1 MTFKEIL
8 EKYGVTASELS
19 RRSGVS
25 TSTLSTFVN
34 GRSKCQNMQ
43 ISTFLRI
50 CKGLDIPFETFV
62 EDLFDGEEGNPGK
75 EALLSGD
82 EECLVS
88 DFRGFNAQAKSCLMR
103 VSSAMKLDPSNMQRN
118 REPAKRR
125 MRLPAAKTVTVT
137 SPRIPNSPLQYCSR
151 VALDVPSHLAT
162 YVAR

>member
-19 RRSGVS
+19 RRCGVS

-62 EDLFDGEEGNPGK
+62 EDLFDGEEENPGK
-75 EALLSGD
+75 KALLSGD
-82 EECLVS
+82 EESLVS

-118 REPAKRR
+118 RETQTEAQ
-125 MRLPAAKTVTVT
+125 T
-137 SPRIPNSPLQYCSR
+137 SPSADTSPD
-151 VALDVPSHLAT
+151 APDKT
-162 YVAR
+162 D

>member
-19 RRSGVS
+19 RRCGVS

-62 EDLFDGEEGNPGK
+62 EDLFDGREGNPGK
-75 EALLSGD
+75 QTLLSG
-82 EECLVS
+82 EEESLVN
-88 DFRGFNAQAKSCLMR
+88 DFRDFNAQAKSCLMR

-118 REPAKRR
+118 REAQAKAEV
-125 MRLPAAKTVTVT
+125 AADKDAQGDGGENTE
-137 SPRIPNSPLQYCSR
+137 
-151 VALDVPSHLAT
+151 
-162 YVAR
+162 

>member
-1 MTFKEIL
+1 MTFKDIL

-19 RRSGVS
+19 RRCGVS

-62 EDLFDGEEGNPGK
+62 EDLFDGEEENPGK
-75 EALLSGD
+75 KALLSGD
-82 EECLVS
+82 EESLVS

-118 REPAKRR
+118 RETQVEAQASPSAD
-125 MRLPAAKTVTVT
+125 T
-137 SPRIPNSPLQYCSR
+137 SPDAP
-151 VALDVPSHLAT
+151 DET
-162 YVAR
+162 D

>member
-19 RRSGVS
+19 RRCGVS

-62 EDLFDGEEGNPGK
+62 EDLFDGEEENPGK
-75 EALLSGD
+75 KALLSGD
-82 EECLVS
+82 EESLVS

-118 REPAKRR
+118 RETQVEVQASPSAD
-125 MRLPAAKTVTVT
+125 T
-137 SPRIPNSPLQYCSR
+137 SPDAP
-151 VALDVPSHLAT
+151 DKT
-162 YVAR
+162 D

>member
-8 EKYGVTASELS
+8 EKYGITASELS

-62 EDLFDGEEGNPGK
+62 DDLFDGEEGNPGK

-82 EECLVS
+82 EECLMS

-118 REPAKRR
+118 REPQA
-125 MRLPAAKTVTVT
+125 MDEVAAGEDGH
-137 SPRIPNSPLQYCSR
+137 S
-151 VALDVPSHLAT
+151 DVSEDT
-162 YVAR
+162 E

>member
-19 RRSGVS
+19 RRCGVS

-62 EDLFDGEEGNPGK
+62 EDLFDGEEENPGK
-75 EALLSGD
+75 KALLSGD
-82 EECLVS
+82 EESLVS

-118 REPAKRR
+118 RETQ
-125 MRLPAAKTVTVT
+125 AAAQASPSADT
-137 SPRIPNSPLQYCSR
+137 SPDAP
-151 VALDVPSHLAT
+151 DKT
-162 YVAR
+162 D

>member
-1 MTFKEIL
+1 MYSVTAWQSTKIGEDMTFKEIL

-34 GRSKCQNMQ
+34 GRSQCQNMQ

-62 EDLFDGEEGNPGK
+62 EDLFDGKEGSPGK

-82 EECLVS
+82 EESLVS

-103 VSSAMKLDPSNMQRN
+103 VSSAMKLDPSNMRRN
-118 REPAKRR
+118 RDSQVE
-125 MRLPAAKTVTVT
+125 AAL
-137 SPRIPNSPLQYCSR
+137 SADGGADPNGSGR
-151 VALDVPSHLAT
+151 AD
-162 YVAR
+162 

>member
-82 EECLVS
+82 EESLVS

-118 REPAKRR
+118 REAQAK
-125 MRLPAAKTVTVT
+125 AEVTADKDAQSDGGENT
-137 SPRIPNSPLQYCSR
+137 E
-151 VALDVPSHLAT
+151 
-162 YVAR
+162 

>member
-19 RRSGVS
+19 RRCGVS

-43 ISTFLRI
+43 MTTFLRI

-62 EDLFDGEEGNPGK
+62 EDLFDGEEENPGK
-75 EALLSGD
+75 KALLSGD
-82 EECLVS
+82 EESLVS

-118 REPAKRR
+118 RETQAE
-125 MRLPAAKTVTVT
+125 AQT
-137 SPRIPNSPLQYCSR
+137 SPSEDTSPD
-151 VALDVPSHLAT
+151 APDKT
-162 YVAR
+162 D

>member
-8 EKYGVTASELS
+8 EKYGITASELS

-62 EDLFDGEEGNPGK
+62 DDLFDGEEGNPGK

-118 REPAKRR
+118 REPQA
-125 MRLPAAKTVTVT
+125 MDEVAAGEDGHGDA
-137 SPRIPNSPLQYCSR
+137 SED
-151 VALDVPSHLAT
+151 AE
-162 YVAR
+162 

>member
-1 MTFKEIL
+1 
-8 EKYGVTASELS
+8 
-19 RRSGVS
+19 
-25 TSTLSTFVN
+25 
-34 GRSKCQNMQ
+34 MQ

-62 EDLFDGEEGNPGK
+62 DDLFDGEEGNSGK

-118 REPAKRR
+118 REPQA
-125 MRLPAAKTVTVT
+125 MDEVAAGRDGH
-137 SPRIPNSPLQYCSR
+137 S
-151 VALDVPSHLAT
+151 DVSEDAE
-162 YVAR
+162 

>member
-8 EKYGVTASELS
+8 EKYGITASELS

-62 EDLFDGEEGNPGK
+62 DDLFDGEEGNPGK

-118 REPAKRR
+118 REPQA
-125 MRLPAAKTVTVT
+125 MDEVAAGEDGHG
-137 SPRIPNSPLQYCSR
+137 
-151 VALDVPSHLAT
+151 DVSENAE
-162 YVAR
+162 

>member
-19 RRSGVS
+19 RRCGVS
-25 TSTLSTFVN
+25 TSTLSTFAN

-62 EDLFDGEEGNPGK
+62 EDLFDGEEENPGK
-75 EALLSGD
+75 KALLSGD
-82 EECLVS
+82 EESLVS

-118 REPAKRR
+118 RETQAEVQASPSAD
-125 MRLPAAKTVTVT
+125 T
-137 SPRIPNSPLQYCSR
+137 SPDAP
-151 VALDVPSHLAT
+151 DKT
-162 YVAR
+162 D

>member
-19 RRSGVS
+19 RRAGVS

-62 EDLFDGEEGNPGK
+62 DDLFD
-75 EALLSGD
+75 
-82 EECLVS
+82 
-88 DFRGFNAQAKSCLMR
+88 LMR
-103 VSSAMKLDPSNMQRN
+103 VSSAMKLDPSNMRRN
-118 REPAKRR
+118 RDSQAE
-125 MRLPAAKTVTVT
+125 AAVAADGNGG
-137 SPRIPNSPLQYCSR
+137 PNGSGR
-151 VALDVPSHLAT
+151 AD
-162 YVAR
+162 

>member
-19 RRSGVS
+19 RRCGVS

-62 EDLFDGEEGNPGK
+62 EDLFDGEEENPGK
-75 EALLSGD
+75 KALLSGD
-82 EECLVS
+82 EESLVS

-118 REPAKRR
+118 REPQAEAQAS
-125 MRLPAAKTVTVT
+125 PSADT
-137 SPRIPNSPLQYCSR
+137 SPDAP
-151 VALDVPSHLAT
+151 DKT
-162 YVAR
+162 D

>member
-19 RRSGVS
+19 RRCGVS

-43 ISTFLRI
+43 MTTFLRI

-62 EDLFDGEEGNPGK
+62 EDLFDGEEENPGK
-75 EALLSGD
+75 KALLSGD
-82 EECLVS
+82 EESLVS
-88 DFRGFNAQAKSCLMR
+88 DFRGFNAQAKSCLIR

-118 REPAKRR
+118 RETQAEAQASPSADAS
-125 MRLPAAKTVTVT
+125 PDAPDKT
-137 SPRIPNSPLQYCSR
+137 
-151 VALDVPSHLAT
+151 D
-162 YVAR
+162 

>member
-19 RRSGVS
+19 RRCGVS

-62 EDLFDGEEGNPGK
+62 EDLFDGEEENPGK
-75 EALLSGD
+75 KALLSGD
-82 EECLVS
+82 EESLVS

-118 REPAKRR
+118 RETQAEAQASPSAD
-125 MRLPAAKTVTVT
+125 T
-137 SPRIPNSPLQYCSR
+137 SPHAP
-151 VALDVPSHLAT
+151 DKT
-162 YVAR
+162 D

>member
-19 RRSGVS
+19 RRCGVS

-62 EDLFDGEEGNPGK
+62 EDLFDGEEENPGK
-75 EALLSGD
+75 KALLSGD
-82 EECLVS
+82 EESLVS
-88 DFRGFNAQAKSCLMR
+88 AFRGFNAQAKSCLMR

-118 REPAKRR
+118 REPQAEAQAS
-125 MRLPAAKTVTVT
+125 PSADT
-137 SPRIPNSPLQYCSR
+137 SPDAP
-151 VALDVPSHLAT
+151 DKT
-162 YVAR
+162 D

>member
-8 EKYGVTASELS
+8 EKYGITASELS

-62 EDLFDGEEGNPGK
+62 DDLFDGEEGNPGK

-118 REPAKRR
+118 REPQA
-125 MRLPAAKTVTVT
+125 MDEVAAGVDGHG
-137 SPRIPNSPLQYCSR
+137 
-151 VALDVPSHLAT
+151 DVSEDT
-162 YVAR
+162 E

>member
-19 RRSGVS
+19 RRCGVS

-62 EDLFDGEEGNPGK
+62 EDLFDGREGNPGK
-75 EALLSGD
+75 QTLLSG
-82 EECLVS
+82 EEESLVN
-88 DFRGFNAQAKSCLMR
+88 DFRDFNAQAKSCLMR

-118 REPAKRR
+118 REAQAKVE
-125 MRLPAAKTVTVT
+125 LAADKDASGDGGENTE
-137 SPRIPNSPLQYCSR
+137 
-151 VALDVPSHLAT
+151 
-162 YVAR
+162 

>member
-19 RRSGVS
+19 RRCGVS

-62 EDLFDGEEGNPGK
+62 EDLFDGEEENPGK
-75 EALLSGD
+75 KALLSGD
-82 EECLVS
+82 EESLVS

-118 REPAKRR
+118 RETQGKAQASPSAD
-125 MRLPAAKTVTVT
+125 T
-137 SPRIPNSPLQYCSR
+137 SPDAP
-151 VALDVPSHLAT
+151 DKT
-162 YVAR
+162 D

>member
-118 REPAKRR
+118 REPQT
-125 MRLPAAKTVTVT
+125 MDEVPAGEDGH
-137 SPRIPNSPLQYCSR
+137 S
-151 VALDVPSHLAT
+151 DVPADT
-162 YVAR
+162 E

>member
-19 RRSGVS
+19 RRCGVS

-62 EDLFDGEEGNPGK
+62 EDLFDGEEENPGK
-75 EALLSGD
+75 KALLSGD
-82 EECLVS
+82 EESLVS

-118 REPAKRR
+118 RETQAEAQASPSAD
-125 MRLPAAKTVTVT
+125 T
-137 SPRIPNSPLQYCSR
+137 SPDAPYKT
-151 VALDVPSHLAT
+151 D
-162 YVAR
+162 

>member
-19 RRSGVS
+19 RRCGVS

-43 ISTFLRI
+43 MTTFLRI

-62 EDLFDGEEGNPGK
+62 EDLFDGEEENPGNK
-75 EALLSGD
+75 ALLSGD
-82 EECLVS
+82 EESLVS

-118 REPAKRR
+118 RETQAE
-125 MRLPAAKTVTVT
+125 AQT
-137 SPRIPNSPLQYCSR
+137 SPSADTSPD
-151 VALDVPSHLAT
+151 APDKT
-162 YVAR
+162 D

>member
-19 RRSGVS
+19 RRCGVS

-62 EDLFDGEEGNPGK
+62 EDLFDGEEENPGK
-75 EALLSGD
+75 KALLSGD
-82 EECLVS
+82 EESLVS

-118 REPAKRR
+118 REPQVEAQ
-125 MRLPAAKTVTVT
+125 LPPSADVSSDAPDKT
-137 SPRIPNSPLQYCSR
+137 
-151 VALDVPSHLAT
+151 D
-162 YVAR
+162 

>member
-19 RRSGVS
+19 RRCGVS

-62 EDLFDGEEGNPGK
+62 EDLFDGEEENPGK
-75 EALLSGD
+75 KALLSGD
-82 EECLVS
+82 EESLVS

-118 REPAKRR
+118 RETQAEAEASPSAD
-125 MRLPAAKTVTVT
+125 T
-137 SPRIPNSPLQYCSR
+137 SPDAPEKT
-151 VALDVPSHLAT
+151 D
-162 YVAR
+162 

>member
-19 RRSGVS
+19 RRCGVS

-62 EDLFDGEEGNPGK
+62 EDLFDGEEENPGK
-75 EALLSGD
+75 KALLSGD
-82 EECLVS
+82 EESLVS

-118 REPAKRR
+118 HEPQVEAQVS
-125 MRLPAAKTVTVT
+125 PSVDT
-137 SPRIPNSPLQYCSR
+137 SPDAP
-151 VALDVPSHLAT
+151 DKT
-162 YVAR
+162 D

>member
-8 EKYGVTASELS
+8 KKYGVTASELS
-19 RRSGVS
+19 RRCGVS

-62 EDLFDGEEGNPGK
+62 EDLFDGEEENPGK
-75 EALLSGD
+75 KALLSGD
-82 EECLVS
+82 EESLVS

-118 REPAKRR
+118 RETQAEVQASPSAD
-125 MRLPAAKTVTVT
+125 T
-137 SPRIPNSPLQYCSR
+137 SPDAP
-151 VALDVPSHLAT
+151 DKT
-162 YVAR
+162 D

>member
-19 RRSGVS
+19 RRCGVS

-62 EDLFDGEEGNPGK
+62 EDLFDGEEENPGK
-75 EALLSGD
+75 KALLSGD
-82 EECLVS
+82 EESLVS

-118 REPAKRR
+118 REPQVEAQV
-125 MRLPAAKTVTVT
+125 PPSADVSSDAPDKT
-137 SPRIPNSPLQYCSR
+137 
-151 VALDVPSHLAT
+151 D
-162 YVAR
+162 

>member
-19 RRSGVS
+19 RRCGVS

-62 EDLFDGEEGNPGK
+62 EDLFDGEEENPGK
-75 EALLSGD
+75 KALLSGD
-82 EECLVS
+82 EESLVS

-118 REPAKRR
+118 REPQVEAQV
-125 MRLPAAKTVTVT
+125 PPSADASSDAPDKT
-137 SPRIPNSPLQYCSR
+137 
-151 VALDVPSHLAT
+151 D
-162 YVAR
+162 

>member
-8 EKYGVTASELS
+8 EKYGITASELS

-62 EDLFDGEEGNPGK
+62 DDLFDGEEGNPGK

-118 REPAKRR
+118 REPQA
-125 MRLPAAKTVTVT
+125 MDEVAAGEDGH
-137 SPRIPNSPLQYCSR
+137 S
-151 VALDVPSHLAT
+151 DVSEDT
-162 YVAR
+162 K

>member
-19 RRSGVS
+19 RRCGVS

-62 EDLFDGEEGNPGK
+62 EDLFDGEEENPGK
-75 EALLSGD
+75 KALLSGD
-82 EECLVS
+82 EESLVS

-118 REPAKRR
+118 REAQAEAQASPSAD
-125 MRLPAAKTVTVT
+125 T
-137 SPRIPNSPLQYCSR
+137 SPDAP
-151 VALDVPSHLAT
+151 DKT
-162 YVAR
+162 D

>member
-19 RRSGVS
+19 RRCGVS

-62 EDLFDGEEGNPGK
+62 EDLFDGEEENPGK
-75 EALLSGD
+75 KALLSGD
-82 EECLVS
+82 EESLVS

-118 REPAKRR
+118 RETQ
-125 MRLPAAKTVTVT
+125 AAAQASPSADASPDAPDKT
-137 SPRIPNSPLQYCSR
+137 
-151 VALDVPSHLAT
+151 D
-162 YVAR
+162 

>member
-19 RRSGVS
+19 RRCGVS

-43 ISTFLRI
+43 MTTFLRI

-62 EDLFDGEEGNPGK
+62 EDLFDGEEENPGK
-75 EALLSGD
+75 KALLSGD
-82 EECLVS
+82 EESLVS

-118 REPAKRR
+118 RETQAEAQASPSAD
-125 MRLPAAKTVTVT
+125 T
-137 SPRIPNSPLQYCSR
+137 SPDAP
-151 VALDVPSHLAT
+151 DKT
-162 YVAR
+162 D

>member
-19 RRSGVS
+19 RRCGVS

-43 ISTFLRI
+43 IGTFLRI

-62 EDLFDGEEGNPGK
+62 EDLFDGEEENPGK
-75 EALLSGD
+75 KALLSGD
-82 EECLVS
+82 EESLVS

-118 REPAKRR
+118 RETQAEAQASPSAD
-125 MRLPAAKTVTVT
+125 T
-137 SPRIPNSPLQYCSR
+137 SPDAP
-151 VALDVPSHLAT
+151 DKT
-162 YVAR
+162 D

>member
-8 EKYGVTASELS
+8 EKYGITASELS

-62 EDLFDGEEGNPGK
+62 DDLFDGEEGNPGK

-118 REPAKRR
+118 REPQA
-125 MRLPAAKTVTVT
+125 MDEVAAGEDGH
-137 SPRIPNSPLQYCSR
+137 S
-151 VALDVPSHLAT
+151 DVSEDT
-162 YVAR
+162 E

>member
-19 RRSGVS
+19 RRCGVS

-62 EDLFDGEEGNPGK
+62 EDLFDGEEENHGK
-75 EALLSGD
+75 KALLSGD
-82 EECLVS
+82 EESLVS

-118 REPAKRR
+118 RETQAEAQASPSAD
-125 MRLPAAKTVTVT
+125 T
-137 SPRIPNSPLQYCSR
+137 SPDAP
-151 VALDVPSHLAT
+151 DKT
-162 YVAR
+162 D

>member
-62 EDLFDGEEGNPGK
+62 EDLFDGEE
-75 EALLSGD
+75 ES
-82 EECLVS
+82 LVS

-118 REPAKRR
+118 RESQDEMA
-125 MRLPAAKTVTVT
+125 VSSDGET
-137 SPRIPNSPLQYCSR
+137 SQNGPDE
-151 VALDVPSHLAT
+151 AD
-162 YVAR
+162 

>member
-8 EKYGVTASELS
+8 EKYGITASELS

-62 EDLFDGEEGNPGK
+62 DDLFDGEEGNPGK

-118 REPAKRR
+118 REPQG
-125 MRLPAAKTVTVT
+125 MDEVTAGKDGH
-137 SPRIPNSPLQYCSR
+137 S
-151 VALDVPSHLAT
+151 DVSEDT
-162 YVAR
+162 E